1 MVASAACVEQ
11 GQGLETSYG
20 SEDGCAGS
28 KGATEIY
35 SLSDKAVAKI
45 SLICS
50 LSPRPR
56 NAPWGS
62 PLHYSASPSMPS
74 DPHTPAALY
83 YSLLTHAQAT
93 TLHAPGGQSQSQSS
107 SVLSTCPQSSARY
120 AHFICMLWS
129 TAHVGANRH
138 MYLVSRSL
146 SVSQVENGLGVHVT
160 YFLTSRVLQ
169 LILKPL
175 Q

>member
-74 DPHTPAALY
+74 DPHTPAAL
-83 YSLLTHAQAT
+83 LQFITHAQPS
-93 TLHAPGGQSQSQSS
+93 TLPAGSP
-107 SVLSTCPQSSARY
+107 
-120 AHFICMLWS
+120 
-129 TAHVGANRH
+129 
-138 MYLVSRSL
+138 SRSRVRSCPHAHSL
-146 SVSQVENGLGVHVT
+146 ARDMHILYVCCGPRRTWVQTVT
-160 YFLTSRVLQ
+160 CISFRDRYRYRR
-169 LILKPL
+169 LKTA
-175 Q
+175 